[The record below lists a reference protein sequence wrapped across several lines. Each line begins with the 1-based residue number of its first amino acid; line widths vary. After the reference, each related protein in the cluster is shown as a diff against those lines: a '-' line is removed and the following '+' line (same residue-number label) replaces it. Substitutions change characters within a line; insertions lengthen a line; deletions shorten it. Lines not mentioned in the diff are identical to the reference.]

1 MSEPVMPEQNLPPAE
16 AVSSD
21 APVPLADFVPE
32 ADSPPPGPL
41 LEATGL
47 SVGFPVMSSLAARIR
62 HEERLLKA
70 VDGVDLTIQR
80 GEALALVG
88 ESGSGKST
96 LARALTG
103 LLPLDQGQIKLD
115 GKVLGKRRAR
125 KDMRRVQMVFQDP
138 YSSLNPRLTVAG
150 ILHELLNVHRVVPR
164 SEVAAFSKELIGLV
178 GLTEDALPAYPR
190 QFSGGQRQR
199 VAIARALALRPELLV
214 ADEPVSALDVSVQA
228 TILNLLQEL
237 QSTLGLTLLLISHN
251 LAVVRHLCDRV
262 AVMYLG
268 RIIEV
273 APTEELYASPAHPY
287 TRGLLAAI
295 PRMTA
300 MSEDAP
306 AVTGDPPSPLNIPS
320 GCRFRTRCPIAQDIC
335 AREDPALTAKPGD
348 GSHVAACHFAFGPV
362 PAAAAETGTDAKSA
376 VVDSGR

>member
-1 MSEPVMPEQNLPPAE
+1 MTA
-16 AVSSD
+16 
-21 APVPLADFVPE
+21 AP
-32 ADSPPPGPL
+32 SPDTGPL
-41 LEATGL
+41 LTATDL
-47 SVGFPVMSSLAARIR
+47 SVGFAIGGSIAARLR
-62 HEERLLKA
+62 HETRVLRA
-70 VDGVDLTIQR
+70 VDGVDLMIER

-103 LLPLDQGQIKLD
+103 LVPLDKGEIRL
-115 GKVLGKRRAR
+115 GERVLSGRRSRA
-125 KDMRRVQMVFQDP
+125 DQRRIQMVFQDP
-138 YSSLNPRLTVAG
+138 YSSLNPRITVAG
-150 ILHELLNVHRVVPR
+150 MLRELLRVHSIVPR
-164 SEVAAFSKELIGLV
+164 AEVDSYSRELLGLV
-178 GLTEDALPAYPR
+178 GLTDDALHAYPR

-237 QSTLGLTLLLISHN
+237 RGSLGLTLLLISHN
-251 LAVVRHLCDRV
+251 LAVVRHLCDRT

-273 APTEELYASPAHPY
+273 APTEELFAAPRHPY

-300 MSEDAP
+300 LADNEAP
-306 AVTGDPPSPLNIPS
+306 AVQGDPPSPLRIPA
-320 GCRFRTRCPIAQDIC
+320 GCRFRTRCPIAQERC
-335 AREDPALTAKPGD
+335 AHDDPELTAAPGRPA
-348 GSHVAACHFAFGPV
+348 HVAACHFPLDA
-362 PAAAAETGTDAKSA
+362 PARTAAGLSKVQEEPSP
-376 VVDSGR
+376 SQ